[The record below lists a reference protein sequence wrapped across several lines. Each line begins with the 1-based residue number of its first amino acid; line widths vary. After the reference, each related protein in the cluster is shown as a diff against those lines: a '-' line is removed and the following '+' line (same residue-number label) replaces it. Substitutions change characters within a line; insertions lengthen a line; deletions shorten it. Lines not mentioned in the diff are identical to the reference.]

1 MDESGQIVKSS
12 AEAYSMCARVPE
24 KVVGQTAKKNVCS
37 CSWKT
42 DAIKI

>member
-1 MDESGQIVKSS
+1 MDESGQIVRSS
-12 AEAYSMCARVPE
+12 AEAYRICIGEPE
-24 KVVGQTAKKNVCS
+24 KEVGRTARKNVCS